1 MIDLVLMAVF
11 FMIGGG
17 LVLAGFL
24 IWTFRDVIGYAFEV
38 LGYTLQSLI
47 KVIIGGAAAF
57 IEWADEQL
65 YDFDLADDPLWRA
78 LIIGGIGFFL
88 GVGMLILLSM
98 ILGQPWVIITLMVA
112 VALGVIVGLIADPD
126 KDWSLG
132 AFPVFPRGGRGDGPK
147 LPLNL

>member
-1 MIDLVLMAVF
+1 MIDLVLIAVF
-11 FMIGGG
+11 CTIGGG

-24 IWTFRDVIGYAFEV
+24 VWTFRDVVGYAFEV
-38 LGYTLQSLI
+38 LGYTLQSLV
-47 KVIIGGAAAF
+47 KVVIQGAVAL
-57 IEWADEQL
+57 IELADEWFD
-65 YDFDLADDPLWRA
+65 DFDVADDPLWRA
-78 LIIGGIGFFL
+78 LLIGGVGFLL

-98 ILGQPWVIITLMVA
+98 ILGQPWVIITLVVA

-132 AFPVFPRGGRGDGPK
+132 AFPVFPRGGSGDGPK